1 MFSSSPTFIFKT
13 PTIFYTTYMSKS
25 TCMWIYLGYVYQYLP
40 KTGFN
45 LHGISNDVTMDC
57 FDNLSE

>member
-1 MFSSSPTFIFKT
+1 
-13 PTIFYTTYMSKS
+13 MSKS

-57 FDNLSE
+57 FDSLSE